1 MERSVCYV
9 EKRDNNGKT
18 QNTQNINK
26 KEGGGGGWAKQK
38 DDQKQQFQ
46 NSQYV
51 LSTFRLTQVYNY
63 QKNLMQ
69 AMISDLG

>member
-26 KEGGGGGWAKQK
+26 KEGGGGGG
-38 DDQKQQFQ
+38 Q
-46 NSQYV
+46 NKRMTRNDNFKIHSM
-51 LSTFRLTQVYNY
+51 S
-63 QKNLMQ
+63 
-69 AMISDLG
+69 